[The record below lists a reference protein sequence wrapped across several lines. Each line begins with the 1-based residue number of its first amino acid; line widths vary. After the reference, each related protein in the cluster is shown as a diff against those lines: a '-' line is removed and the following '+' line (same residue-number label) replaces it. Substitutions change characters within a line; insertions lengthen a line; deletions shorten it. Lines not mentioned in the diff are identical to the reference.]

1 MSRVPAK
8 VYYWKHD
15 LFLVHSC
22 ALRKTTYL
30 TRRSGRVDL
39 RGRSSDWLRRGERQ
53 VRLRFFLLNPT
64 SFQALL
70 SQARNDAFCHPIARP
85 VPFHRLKRC
94 VPPVGEIRQVAP
106 GADLSARFS
115 EQVSPESRPTPSSR
129 QAKTDL
135 SCCRVRP
142 LLFFDPRG

>member
-53 VRLRFFLLNPT
+53 VRLRFFLLNPHLFP
-64 SFQALL
+64 SPSLSSKERCLLPSHRAPSAL
-70 SQARNDAFCHPIARP
+70 
-85 VPFHRLKRC
+85 
-94 VPPVGEIRQVAP
+94 
-106 GADLSARFS
+106 
-115 EQVSPESRPTPSSR
+115 SPT
-129 QAKTDL
+129 QT
-135 SCCRVRP
+135 VRP
-142 LLFFDPRG
+142 SCRRDQTGRARS